1 MKDYELNFY
10 RSMKLKNAKYL
21 LTVDSGDWIA
31 ISSKKFDL
39 LKKNKIDQ
47 DIMLFNI
54 LKDKYIVLTDENKDE
69 YADKLRLR
77 YSHIFST
84 ASLHIVAI
92 TKRCNH
98 DCLYCH
104 ANAKM
109 SNDKKL
115 DMDEKTAKKTV
126 DFIFNS
132 PNNNICIEFQGGEPL
147 INFDI
152 IKYIIEYS
160 LEINI
165 KYHKELKFALV
176 TNLTLMDEEK
186 LEFLMKHRVGLC
198 TSLDGTKEIHDKNRQ
213 YIDGKGTYD
222 NVINWIKKIKEDHK
236 YPLEALMVTTMH
248 SLKYPKE
255 IIDEYMKFGFDHIQ
269 FRPML
274 NLGNAKNNDEM
285 NV

>member
-69 YADKLRLR
+69 YAEKLRLR

-132 PNNNICIEFQGGEPL
+132 PNL
-147 INFDI
+147 D
-152 IKYIIEYS
+152 KS
-160 LEINI
+160 S
-165 KYHKELKFALV
+165 
-176 TNLTLMDEEK
+176 
-186 LEFLMKHRVGLC
+186 
-198 TSLDGTKEIHDKNRQ
+198 TSC
-213 YIDGKGTYD
+213 
-222 NVINWIKKIKEDHK
+222 
-236 YPLEALMVTTMH
+236 
-248 SLKYPKE
+248 
-255 IIDEYMKFGFDHIQ
+255 
-269 FRPML
+269 
-274 NLGNAKNNDEM
+274 AKTQ
-285 NV
+285 